1 MTNTIQLIIVIQKL
15 VVIDVLIPPIMMM
28 AKLSLLLLYYQIFNP
43 NVKFRHYVHVVMG
56 FLFLFYCGLFIAFA
70 ILMIPRPGQGLLASF
85 RVVDTATGISLSIAQ
100 SVAGVA
106 IDFIIFC
113 LPIPVVWKLQ
123 LPLRKKIGVLAVF
136 MTGLL

>member
-1 MTNTIQLIIVIQKL
+1 
-15 VVIDVLIPPIMMM
+15 
-28 AKLSLLLLYYQIFNP
+28 
-43 NVKFRHYVHVVMG
+43 
-56 FLFLFYCGLFIAFA
+56 
-70 ILMIPRPGQGLLASF
+70 MIPRPGQSLLAAF
-85 RVVDTATGISLSIAQ
+85 RSLDYAKGMSLSVAQ

-106 IDFIIFC
+106 IDFLVFC